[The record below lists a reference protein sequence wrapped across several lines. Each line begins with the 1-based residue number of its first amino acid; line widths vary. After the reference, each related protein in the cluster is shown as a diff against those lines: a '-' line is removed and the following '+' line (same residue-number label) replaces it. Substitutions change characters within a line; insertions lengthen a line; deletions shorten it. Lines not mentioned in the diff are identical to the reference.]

1 MSPRFFLPFPSE
13 SLHLTRSFIA
23 AETKQRP
30 TVLTVCFY
38 MVYAECWQKPMR
50 KVFIRLKLRHKRP
63 NENATNDRKIR
74 KTIVESI

>member
-1 MSPRFFLPFPSE
+1 MSPRFFYRSPPNHYTLPVHS
-13 SLHLTRSFIA
+13 SLQER
-23 AETKQRP
+23 KQRP
-30 TVLTVCFY
+30 TIQTVCFY